1 MTVSKFQ
8 YQNLVLK
15 NDTIP
20 IFGTETLIQYQN
32 LVLKLFVF
40 LFSFFLLL
48 ITIIDNIDNI
58 IILLIIILFIILYRL
73 CYVYE

>member
-20 IFGTETLIQYQN
+20 IFGTERAIQYQF